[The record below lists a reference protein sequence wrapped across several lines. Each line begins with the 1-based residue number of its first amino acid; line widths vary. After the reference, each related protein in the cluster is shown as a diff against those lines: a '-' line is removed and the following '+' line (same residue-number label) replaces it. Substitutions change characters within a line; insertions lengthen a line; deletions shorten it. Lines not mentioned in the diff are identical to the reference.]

1 MRFAIGNLH
10 LKAFRL
16 SASRALLLAITLIA
30 SSRASAESA
39 WILTN
44 TDFRAEPVDVKSID
58 ASGLKLAT
66 NEGEKTVEMDRF
78 LQLDRAAPLRTR
90 PPMLFLCL
98 AGGDRIGGQP
108 IRLDGEQ
115 LHFRSQ
121 TLGELVYPLR
131 QVRAIQRPG
140 AQIFALPEQA
150 NVEDVIR
157 LANGDTVRGII
168 SDINADA
175 ISIQASGGEVS
186 QVSLGS
192 LVSAEFAATSSGAS
206 SKPIKRQRSF
216 RVTLADG
223 TVLSGAAIAASEN
236 VLRITLSDGS
246 TRAVPLGTVAGIE
259 QLDGPVVWLSSLSP
273 SENVQTPYFGDRTI
287 PARMDRN
294 ISGDVIRSGAHAY
307 ARGIG
312 VHSYS
317 RLSFDIDDRFAAF
330 RTQFAIDGDLPFADV
345 TARILVDGRQVWK
358 KKNVKAGPV
367 SAPAIL
373 DIAGHKSL
381 TLEVDYGENYDVQD
395 RFNWIE
401 PALLRT
407 RPTSAPSTQPQ

>member
-1 MRFAIGNLH
+1 LCE
-10 LKAFRL
+10 KACRL
-16 SASRALLLAITLIA
+16 SASRALALSITLIA
-30 SSRASAESA
+30 GSRVCAESA

-44 TDFRAEPVDVKSID
+44 ADFRSEPADIKSID
-58 ASGLKLAT
+58 ASGLKLAASD
-66 NEGEKTVEMDRF
+66 GEKTVRMEQF

-140 AQIFALPEQA
+140 AQIFAPQEQA
-150 NVEDVIR
+150 SVDDVIR
-157 LANGDTVRGII
+157 LANGDSVRGII
-168 SDINADA
+168 SDVSADA
-175 ISIQASGGEVS
+175 ISIQAVGGEVS

-192 LVSAEFAATSSGAS
+192 IVSAEFAATSSGAT
-206 SKPIKRQRSF
+206 SKPLKRQRSF

-223 TVLSGAAIAASEN
+223 TMLSGAAIAASDAE
-236 VLRITLSDGS
+236 LRITLADGS
-246 TRAVPLGTVAGIE
+246 TRPVPMSAVAGIE
-259 QLDGPVVWLSSLSP
+259 QLDGPVVWLSALSP
-273 SENVQTPYFGDRTI
+273 SESVQTPYFGDRTI
-287 PARMDRN
+287 SARMDRN
-294 ISGDVIRSGAHAY
+294 VSGEVLRSGAHAY

-317 RLSFDIDDRFAAF
+317 RLTFDIDDHFAAF

-345 TARILVDGRQVWK
+345 TARILVDGQPVWE
-358 KKNVKAGPV
+358 KKNIKAGPV

-373 DIAGHKSL
+373 DIATHKTL

-407 RPTSAPSTQPQ
+407 SPTTAPSTQPQ